1 MVEAVAK
8 FSVNRFLTI
17 DDNRKDEEL

>member
-8 FSVNRFLTI
+8 FSVNRFLTT